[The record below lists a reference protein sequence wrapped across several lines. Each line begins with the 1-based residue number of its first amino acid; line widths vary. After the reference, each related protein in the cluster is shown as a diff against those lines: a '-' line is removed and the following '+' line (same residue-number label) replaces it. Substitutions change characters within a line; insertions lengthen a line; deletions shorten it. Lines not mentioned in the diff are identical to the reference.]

1 MNDDQGRPQP
11 ARPASRILGSL
22 RDALV
27 AASREDPTR
36 ATQPPAESSP
46 GGAKLAAAAAPPAS
60 EPQVRTERH
69 VPSAKEAAREARGGT
84 PNIPPVDASA
94 EPDSPPTTRVVR
106 TPPPAATE
114 KSERTQLVRG
124 KSKIVRGVF
133 HQDPVVGWVVIV
145 GGPGLGAHRPIFEG
159 NNTVG
164 RSATQ
169 RVPIDFG
176 DDSISSEEQAYIR
189 YDSSERSFLF
199 VPNLSKPNVVSVN
212 DKRPTGAVVLSS
224 MDVVTM
230 GRTQLVFIPFCG
242 PEFDWS
248 EITDATD

>member
-1 MNDDQGRPQP
+1 MNDEQGRSQ
-11 ARPASRILGSL
+11 ASRPASRILGSL
-22 RDALV
+22 RDALA
-27 AASREDPTR
+27 AASREDPTKASQQAAPGD
-36 ATQPPAESSP
+36 ATSSAGSAPGQP
-46 GGAKLAAAAAPPAS
+46 AAAM
-60 EPQVRTERH
+60 QRQI
-69 VPSAKEAAREARGGT
+69 PSAAEAAREARGGT
-84 PNIPPVDASA
+84 PNIPPVVQRA
-94 EPDSPPTTRVVR
+94 EPDAPPTTRVVR
-106 TPPPAATE
+106 AAPPPPAAAD
-114 KSERTQLVRG
+114 SGDRTQLVRG

-133 HQDPVVGWVVIV
+133 HQDPVVGWVVVV

-169 RVPIDFG
+169 RIPIDFG

-212 DKRPTGAVVLSS
+212 DKRPTGAVALSA
-224 MDVVTM
+224 MDLITM

-242 PEFDWS
+242 PDFDWS

>member
-1 MNDDQGRPQP
+1 MRWWRRAAPGD
-11 ARPASRILGSL
+11 ATASAGS
-22 RDALV
+22 APGQAV
-27 AASREDPTR
+27 AAMQR
-36 ATQPPAESSP
+36 QI
-46 GGAKLAAAAAPPAS
+46 
-60 EPQVRTERH
+60 
-69 VPSAKEAAREARGGT
+69 PSAAEAAREARGGT
-84 PNIPPVDASA
+84 PNIPPVGQRA
-94 EPDSPPTTRVVR
+94 EPDAPPTTRVVR
-106 TPPPAATE
+106 ATPPAAAD
-114 KSERTQLVRG
+114 SGERTQLVRG

-133 HQDPVVGWVVIV
+133 HQDPVVGWVVVV

-169 RVPIDFG
+169 RIPIDFG

-212 DKRPTGAVVLSS
+212 AKRPTGAVALSA
-224 MDVVTM
+224 MDVITM